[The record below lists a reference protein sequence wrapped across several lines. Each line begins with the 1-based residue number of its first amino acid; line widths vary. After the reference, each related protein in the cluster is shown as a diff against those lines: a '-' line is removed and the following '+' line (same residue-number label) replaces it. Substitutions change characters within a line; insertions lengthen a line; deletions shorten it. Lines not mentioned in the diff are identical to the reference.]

1 MSVSDS
7 LTWDE
12 TFTNFFHDLSGCCRE
27 DEIAWYHRSLLSLHK
42 PKLRSL
48 LDGFSWGEISKR
60 EKVEDNYNFT
70 WQANS
75 HFNLSSVPDR
85 SKKIEFEK
93 VSTCPVIEE
102 QTNRWFNTNNT
113 PRPKNGSYCL
123 WRLMKIQVW
132 ESYCTTL
139 RLCSQGAQLNCE
151 NHQEHVVFVLL
162 DFAFPSSS
170 WE

>member
-1 MSVSDS
+1 MT
-7 LTWDE
+7 LWP
-12 TFTNFFHDLSGCCRE
+12 GMK
-27 DEIAWYHRSLLSLHK
+27 LL
-42 PKLRSL
+42 PI
-48 LDGFSWGEISKR
+48 GIFSWPFWMLPWRWDSSIIALYYLCISPNSVVSSMASHGARFQR

-93 VSTCPVIEE
+93 VSSCPVIEE

-132 ESYCTTL
+132 KSYCTTL

-151 NHQEHVVFVLL
+151 NHQEHVIFFLL